1 MNMQCLRSKE
11 PLGPPSFVPG
21 GRTRLLGASCPHHVR
36 SVGKVCQD
44 CEFWTSSLEPF
55 VHHFS
60 HVSRPSTQNFTKSGT
75 CHFLLHFHSSS
86 LSTPAS
92 INSRTI
98 WAWSARHPASRRG
111 FLAPAFNKTC
121 TVSVKPPSHAAWIGV
136 LLSCKRLVAESTS
149 ALAYQGARFERERR
163 YYFRIFHIS
172 YYLRKYFVHLPLS
185 QHDFIR
191 APHLCFMSK
200 HHHPWP
206 LPEAVQSPNGPAKK
220 LHTKL
225 FQQRI

>member
-36 SVGKVCQD
+36 SVGEYVKFLWILNIILGTFC
-44 CEFWTSSLEPF
+44 SSLFLMFLALPPRT
-55 VHHFS
+55 S
-60 HVSRPSTQNFTKSGT
+60 RSLAHVT
-75 CHFLLHFHSSS
+75 HLLHFHSSS

-149 ALAYQGARFERERR
+149 ALAYQGERFERERR
-163 YYFRIFHIS
+163 SYFRIFHIS
-172 YYLRKYFVHLPLS
+172 YYLRKCFVHLPLS
-185 QHDFIR
+185 
-191 APHLCFMSK
+191 
-200 HHHPWP
+200 
-206 LPEAVQSPNGPAKK
+206 
-220 LHTKL
+220 
-225 FQQRI
+225 